1 MKTYKENADPVE
13 KNHGQR
19 VLIIDDDA
27 ASLGVISD
35 FLEDSGFVVLVA
47 RNGERG
53 IERARYARP
62 DIIFL
67 DILMPGID
75 GFETCRRLK
84 SDPITA
90 NIPVIFM
97 TSLTDTE
104 DKVKGFE
111 AGAVDYVTK
120 PFQSKDVLS
129 RTRMQLRLSAHTQE
143 FRHKSNKADR

>member
-1 MKTYKENADPVE
+1 MKTYKENAGPVE
-13 KNHGQR
+13 KNQGQR

-27 ASLGVISD
+27 VSIGVISD

-67 DILMPGID
+67 DVLMPGID

-84 SDPITA
+84 SDPVTA
-90 NIPVIFM
+90 DIPVIFM
-97 TSLTDTE
+97 TALTGTE

-120 PFQSKDVLS
+120 PFQSREVLS
-129 RTRMQLRLSAHTQE
+129 RARMQLRLSALTQE
-143 FRHKSNKADR
+143 LQHTN